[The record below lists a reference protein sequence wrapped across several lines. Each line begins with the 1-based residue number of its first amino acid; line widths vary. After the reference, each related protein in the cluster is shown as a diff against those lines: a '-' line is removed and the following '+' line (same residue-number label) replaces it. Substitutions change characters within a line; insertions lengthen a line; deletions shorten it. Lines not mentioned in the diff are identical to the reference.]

1 MELRIEMCWCVSG
14 CVLSLQDPDIWPC
27 TAIPEIRCLHFL
39 FDEFSLLSHKA
50 NAYRTSATAICIS
63 LDVANDSSCNLL
75 NNASIIS
82 RCATT
87 A

>member
-50 NAYRTSATAICIS
+50 ICIS
-63 LDVANDSSCNLL
+63 LDVANDSSCHLL

-82 RCATT
+82 RCATIDFP
-87 A
+87 AA